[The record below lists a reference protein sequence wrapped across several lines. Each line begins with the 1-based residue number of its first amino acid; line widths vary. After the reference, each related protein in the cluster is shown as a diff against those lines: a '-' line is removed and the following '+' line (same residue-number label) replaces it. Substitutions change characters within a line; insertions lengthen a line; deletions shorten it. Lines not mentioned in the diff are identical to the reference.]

1 MTDRKDVRTDKRGE
15 APQGAGTPRRG
26 STPGARFA
34 YAGLDRLLH
43 ERARLSILTSLAAH
57 SEGLAFNDLKML
69 CALTDGN
76 LSRQLQILAEAG
88 LLEIVK
94 GHRNNRPQ
102 TMAKLTAQGRKRFSE
117 YLSVLQEVIAD
128 AAARDADASPA
139 RGGLST
145 A

>member
-1 MTDRKDVRTDKRGE
+1 MSDRKDVRTDKRGE
-15 APQGAGTPRRG
+15 APQGAGAPRRG
-26 STPGARFA
+26 NAPDARFA

-57 SEGLAFNDLKML
+57 SQGLAFNDLKTL

-128 AAARDADASPA
+128 ADAKDANVPA

>member
-1 MTDRKDVRTDKRGE
+1 MNDRKDVRTDKRGE
-15 APQGAGTPRRG
+15 APQGAGAPRHA
-26 STPGARFA
+26 STSSARFA

-57 SEGLAFNDLKML
+57 SQGLAFNDLKTL

-102 TMAKLTAQGRKRFSE
+102 TMAKLTPQGRKRFSE

-128 AAARDADASPA
+128 ADAKDANVSA